1 LCPGRGGE
9 NESGKWRNGEM
20 GNEGGSKDDDEPDD
34 DGFEDGETPKA
45 TPSRRRRHF
54 GHDDDDNDGPAGAT
68 NRCILTWAWAWQWA
82 NGKVPCLNTLKGAPE
97 SQVHKEATPS
107 SIPSQ
112 KHLDKPDKQRYLAI
126 VKSHVCGMGARMWGK
141 MV

>member
-1 LCPGRGGE
+1 MSLG
-9 NESGKWRNGEM
+9 NGEM

-107 SIPSQ
+107 SIHLKSGTLNLNIYWLYECAHINLNALGNLGPSCCCIC
-112 KHLDKPDKQRYLAI
+112 YC
-126 VKSHVCGMGARMWGK
+126 VFC
-141 MV
+141 